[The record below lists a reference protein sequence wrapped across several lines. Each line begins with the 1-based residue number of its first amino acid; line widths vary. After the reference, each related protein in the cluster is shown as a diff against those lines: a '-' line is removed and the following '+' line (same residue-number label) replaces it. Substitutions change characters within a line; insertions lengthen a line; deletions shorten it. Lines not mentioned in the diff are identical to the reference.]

1 VFNSVRWGTSAST
14 LYAAD
19 GQDTGAIFYT
29 LSVDSGGTQISNN
42 LSDAFSPFFARIHF
56 DAPRARVY
64 SDNGGI
70 VNVVNATR
78 AGDLGASS
86 LIAIDSGLSRAWSV
100 PQLPFSGSATLQ
112 LRSVN
117 LQTAATIGTL
127 TLPAVTGRPIR
138 LIRWGM
144 NGLAFN
150 TEAGD
155 VYLISGNFV
164 N

>member
-1 VFNSVRWGTSAST
+1 VRWGTSAST

-70 VNVVNATR
+70 VDVVNATR